1 MLADI
6 YLALTSLK
14 MISNHKGKVI
24 VLTPDDLY
32 NRFIDLVIFPRHDLL
47 HALPS
52 ELQKAVQLERYV
64 LSDLFLLTF
73 HLEEQELQRL
83 REWAVVAHKTLQDES
98 KRIIKLMTTFGTIR
112 GSNSLAA

>member
-1 MLADI
+1 
-6 YLALTSLK
+6 

-32 NRFIDLVIFPRHDLL
+32 NRFIDLVIFPLHDFF

-52 ELQKAVQLERYV
+52 ELQEDVQLERYV
-64 LSDLFLLTF
+64 FSDLSTLLTS

-98 KRIIKLMTTFGTIR
+98 KRIRKLMTTFGTIR